1 MFCCS
6 DTSQRVEKPQPPLF
20 PDQNLKPRPCM
31 DHTSHCK
38 RWIES
43 SSENCSPKYGNAGK
57 ISMNSYP
64 FMREVCQKSCS
75 EAVDN
80 FRSNKCKKYVST
92 YLLDF
97 CRVFFL

>member
-1 MFCCS
+1 MTIDLS
-6 DTSQRVEKPQPPLF
+6 KIEYSL
-20 PDQNLKPRPCM
+20 PRPCM

-43 SSENCSPKYGNAGK
+43 SSENCSPKYRNAGK
-57 ISMNSYP
+57 ISINSYP

-80 FRSNKCKKYVST
+80 FRSNKCRKYVSN

-97 CRVFFL
+97 CRVFFCSNCSTDGYKA